1 MLGAIGTVI
10 VIAAL
15 IYVAYRRHMSTFE
28 NIGSSEVYRYLQM
41 LLERGANGAF
51 MIFEEKSAIRF
62 VQFKK
67 FADHSGVRL
76 ETHFPRAP
84 WSEPYYAGVQAVL
97 DERKVPFDEV
107 TGSGRPVFLFVR
119 AAFGTDVEAA
129 AHFVEDVFTKVFG
142 FETVRVRVRSDG
154 IDAASHHAA
163 SQPSGENA
171 S

>member
-97 DERKVPFDEV
+97 DERKVPF
-107 TGSGRPVFLFVR
+107 LFVR

-129 AHFVEDVFTKVFG
+129 AHFVEDVFAKVFG